1 MTRGGGERTPEART
15 QARLLDMLRRAHAG
29 EEAYGWLNLIAERA
43 GYFKLGETMGPV
55 MVTAKQLEHLL
66 ERSTRAVRILI
77 AEGLPCAKPGIG
89 AKPSLFDAKAV
100 LDWVRTRES
109 GDPMLAGIGGGTSK
123 ALEAY
128 RREMARKAKREN
140 ELAEGV
146 LVERTD
152 VIDKMNRLGKL
163 LRAGFEGIGR
173 LYGAEVEEAIQRILD
188 DAEVKFHA
196 SIARAS

>member
-1 MTRGGGERTPEART
+1 MTRGEGERTPEART
-15 QARLLDMLRRAHAG
+15 QTRLLDMLRRAHAG

-43 GYFKLGETMGPV
+43 GYFKLGDTAGPV

-66 ERSTRAVRILI
+66 ERSTRAIRVLI
-77 AEGLPCAKPGIG
+77 AEGMPVSKPGVG
-89 AKPSLFDAKAV
+89 AKPALFDAKAV
-100 LDWVRTRES
+100 LDWVRTRET

-140 ELAEGV
+140 EVAEGV

-173 LYGAEVEEAIQRILD
+173 LYGPEVEEAIQRILD